1 MTQPPLTGITVLSL
15 EHAIAAPLCTRGK
28 SWENPGT
35 PTYDE
40 GEILEILGH
49 PPMTKDP
56 RFAGKAARSR
66 NRDELRELILA
77 AFENLDSA
85 TVTGRLDAA
94 GIAWADVNDM
104 AGVWEHLQLEA
115 LERFIEVGSP
125 AGPITALK
133 PPGNNNSYEPEIS
146 PIPAV
151 GEHTENILR
160 EMGYSNAEIKDLAG
174 EKVI

>member
-1 MTQPPLTGITVLSL
+1 
-15 EHAIAAPLCTRGK
+15 
-28 SWENPGT
+28 
-35 PTYDE
+35 
-40 GEILEILGH
+40 
-49 PPMTKDP
+49 MTKDP
-56 RFAGKAARSR
+56 RFAGNAARSR

-77 AFENLDSA
+77 AFENLNSA

-104 AGVWEHLQLEA
+104 AGVWEHPQLKA
-115 LERFIEVGSP
+115 LERFVEVGSP

-146 PIPAV
+146 PVPAV

-160 EMGYSNAEIKDLAG
+160 ELGYSNAEIKDLAG